1 MINLATPA
9 AVGYVYSLHP
19 KLFVAT
25 LSVIMSACL
34 LVSVLLGAYT
44 RRLSSRT
51 TVKA

>member
-1 MINLATPA
+1 
-9 AVGYVYSLHP
+9 
-19 KLFVAT
+19 
-25 LSVIMSACL
+25 MSACL